1 MGTHGRNSDHAADWR
16 LGIAVVSRES
26 AVASTRTSVTPSGS
40 YGSNPRNRTHIH
52 DITQM
57 ARMHSR
63 RRGSSGSDRPAADD
77 PPEWSD
83 IDTEAIEQRV
93 VELAEQGH
101 DPSQIGLKLRDEG
114 VRGTPIPDVK
124 LATGKKVT
132 EILEAHGA
140 DADLPEDL
148 RNLMAKAVRL
158 HEHLEENPTDYQNK
172 RALQNT
178 ESKIRRLIEY
188 YRGDEIDEEF
198 SYSVDDARDL
208 V

>member
-1 MGTHGRNSDHAADWR
+1 
-16 LGIAVVSRES
+16 
-26 AVASTRTSVTPSGS
+26 
-40 YGSNPRNRTHIH
+40 
-52 DITQM
+52 M

-83 IDTEAIEQRV
+83 VDAEAIEQRV
-93 VELAEQGH
+93 VELADQGH

-114 VRGTPIPDVK
+114 VGGTPIPDVK

-132 EILEAHGA
+132 EILEEH
-140 DADLPEDL
+140 DADPEIPEDL
-148 RNLMAKAVRL
+148 RNLMARAVRL
-158 HEHLEENPTDYQNK
+158 RDHLDDHPTDYQNK

-188 YRGDEIDEEF
+188 YRGDELDEEF
-198 SYSVDDARDL
+198 SYSVSDARDL